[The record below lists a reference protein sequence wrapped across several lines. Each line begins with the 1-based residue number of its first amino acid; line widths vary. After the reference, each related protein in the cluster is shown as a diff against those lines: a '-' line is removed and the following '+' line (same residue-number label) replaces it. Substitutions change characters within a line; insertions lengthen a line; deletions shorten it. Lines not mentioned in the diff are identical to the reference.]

1 MKIGRYHI
9 QRQIAEG
16 GQGRVL
22 LGYDPRLKRRVAVK
36 LYRLP
41 DQRQSRRQVLRE
53 ARRSALL
60 ESPRITRIYDVL
72 VAGNDLAIIMQYV
85 PGCDLREVLRG
96 TRLSLPAALSIA
108 SDIAAALS
116 VAKRFETVHG
126 DIKPA
131 NILIDDN
138 GRALLTDF
146 GVAQV
151 GDDSTARGF
160 SNSALT
166 PEHVRGVALSPASDM
181 FGFGALLYYL
191 IAGERPFVDAE
202 PGRQALCEGRFSPL
216 AGWVDDR
223 DIPPEL
229 DVLVTRML
237 APDPRHRP
245 DSLHAV
251 RQALRAAS
259 LSLPLGE
266 SAPVRAETR
275 SYYRSE
281 STADVPRELVSDFG
295 GDSRGRRLNRR
306 VRFVAARYPVI
317 LGVSVCAVLSLGVVL
332 WVLRP
337 GPCVALQPPD
347 VRADAVTTIS
357 ADISRDW
364 LQSALRRG
372 IEQALQRV
380 QLQGLAGNAGPR
392 SVGRA
397 ARGTPCA
404 ADYRLQLRLRCRSSL
419 CLVSL
424 VRNGLPLA
432 ATAPL
437 FADAT
442 LHEWSG
448 AIDRLS
454 AMAVQ

>member
-1 MKIGRYHI
+1 MNIGRYHI

-41 DQRQSRRQVLRE
+41 DQRQSRRRVLRE

-96 TRLSLPAALSIA
+96 TRLSLQAALSIA
-108 SDIAAALS
+108 SDIAAALA

-131 NILIDDN
+131 NILIDDS
-138 GRALLTDF
+138 GRAMLTDF

-151 GDDSTARGF
+151 GDGSTAQGF

-166 PEHVRGVALSPASDM
+166 PEHVRGVALCHASDV
-181 FGFGALLYYL
+181 FAFGALLYQM
-191 IAGERPFVDAE
+191 IAGERPFVDGE
-202 PGRQALCEGRFSPL
+202 PGRQALCEGRFPAL
-216 AGWVDDR
+216 ADRVDDR

-229 DVLVTRML
+229 DALVTRLL

-245 DSLHAV
+245 DSVHAV

-275 SYYRSE
+275 SFYRNE
-281 STADVPRELVSDFG
+281 RTADVPRELASDFG
-295 GDSRGRRLNRR
+295 GDSPGRRFRRR
-306 VRFVAARYPVI
+306 VRIVAARYPVI
-317 LGVSVCAVLSLGVVL
+317 VGLSVCVVISLAVVTWL
-332 WVLRP
+332 LRP
-337 GPCVALQPPD
+337 GTCVELQSPH
-347 VRADAVTTIS
+347 VRSDAVTTIS
-357 ADISRDW
+357 AEISRDW
-364 LQSALRRG
+364 LQSTLQQG
-372 IEQALQRV
+372 IEQRLQRV
-380 QLQGLAGNAGPR
+380 QLTGDSGKAGPR
-392 SVGRA
+392 VVGRA
-397 ARGTPCA
+397 GRVRQCT
-404 ADYRLQLRLRCRSSL
+404 ADYRLQLRLRCRDSL
-419 CLVSL
+419 CLLSL
-424 VRNGLPLA
+424 FRNGLPLA
-432 ATAPL
+432 STTPL
-437 FADAT
+437 FADAS
-442 LHEWSG
+442 LDEWS
-448 AIDRLS
+448 AALDRLS
-454 AMAVQ
+454 GMGLQ